1 MATLSELQA
10 RREALEK
17 ALASG
22 HRRVEYDGNSVEY
35 RSVAEIRSA
44 LSVVS
49 NDIARLSGARRR
61 KRIFISAAR
70 GY

>member
-1 MATLSELQA
+1 MATVSELQA

-22 HRRVEYDGNSVEY
+22 HRRVEQEGDSVEF

-44 LSVVS
+44 LSEV
-49 NDIARLSGARRR
+49 NAQIARATGSRRR
-61 KRIFISAAR
+61 RRIYVSAAR